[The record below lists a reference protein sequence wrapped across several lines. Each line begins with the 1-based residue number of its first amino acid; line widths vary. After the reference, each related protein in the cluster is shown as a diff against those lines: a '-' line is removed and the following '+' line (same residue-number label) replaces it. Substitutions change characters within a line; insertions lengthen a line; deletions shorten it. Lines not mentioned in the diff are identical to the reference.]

1 VLSIFSVAMFFGSYL
16 AGCLPLMFSLS
27 VSVNRGVRI
36 RLLSCTYQAMNI
48 TVGYL
53 QPSRLQLV
61 TALGAGLLVG
71 TALTV
76 IIPEGM
82 DSIMEEG
89 ELMCFITH
97 GCSIKIDNGGA

>member
-1 VLSIFSVAMFFGSYL
+1 MEAFIVLSIFSVAMFFGSYL

-27 VSVNRGVRI
+27 VSVNRGVTKH
-36 RLLSCTYQAMNI
+36 LLCTCQATNF

-82 DSIMEEG
+82 ESIMEEG
-89 ELMCFITH
+89 E
-97 GCSIKIDNGGA
+97 